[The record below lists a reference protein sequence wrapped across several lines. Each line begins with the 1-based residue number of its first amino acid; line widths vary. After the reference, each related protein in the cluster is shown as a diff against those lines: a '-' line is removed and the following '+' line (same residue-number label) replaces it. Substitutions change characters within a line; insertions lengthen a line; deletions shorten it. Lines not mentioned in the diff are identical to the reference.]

1 MDGIFRIAE
10 EKVAYMSVKATFR
23 PRSGRTDKEF
33 TTGKN
38 LKIGIE
44 IVGVRTIQP
53 IEENQCAATGDSRE
67 NLKRGHAFKPSN
79 LPSSV
84 YPHSGEAMSL
94 YGEVLCS
101 AGLSHAV
108 IISIASLCRRRFT
121 KFTRGVQT
129 HLSFDSDILIL

>member
-44 IVGVRTIQP
+44 FVGVRTIQP
-53 IEENQCAATGDSRE
+53 IEENQCAATGDSGRISSV
-67 NLKRGHAFKPSN
+67 GTHSN
-79 LPSSV
+79 LQ
-84 YPHSGEAMSL
+84 
-94 YGEVLCS
+94 
-101 AGLSHAV
+101 
-108 IISIASLCRRRFT
+108 ISPLLFIH
-121 KFTRGVQT
+121 TRGKLCHFMVKFCVQQVYRT
-129 HLSFDSDILIL
+129 R